1 MATLDAAWQ
10 QIRRF
15 DEMAAGKTV
24 IHRLDPRVKLIV
36 TFFYLITVVSYSKYD
51 LLGLL
56 PLFLYPVV
64 LISLAELPLR
74 YLLRRLFIAAPFV
87 LFVGV
92 FNPVFDHTRLLQI
105 NGFIVTG
112 GWLSL
117 VTLCVKFGFTVMAAL
132 ILIAISGMNEIGSA
146 LLKMKVPRV
155 FVIQLLFMYRYLSV
169 LIEETGRSIRAYQF
183 RQREGARTRVR
194 ITRKVWGSLV
204 GQLLLRTI
212 DRAQRIY
219 QAMLCRGFH
228 GEFHV
233 LQRKKAGIGDIVYLI
248 GWMLFFMMARWF
260 NIPAFLGRFFMGVG
274 Q

>member
-1 MATLDAAWQ
+1 MANLDTAWR

-15 DEMAAGKTV
+15 DELAAGKTM
-24 IHRLDPRVKLIV
+24 IHQLDPRAKLIV
-36 TFFYLITVVSYSKYD
+36 TLFYILTVVSYSKYD

-56 PLFLYPVV
+56 PLLLYPVI
-64 LISLAELPLR
+64 LISLAELPFR
-74 YLLRRLFIAAPFV
+74 YLLGRLFIAAPFV

-92 FNPVFDHTRLLQI
+92 FNPIFDHSPLLQV

-117 VTLCVKFGFTVMAAL
+117 ITLFVKFGFTVMAAL

-146 LLKMKVPRV
+146 LIKIKIPRV

-169 LIEETGRSIRAYQF
+169 LIEEAGKSLRAYQL
-183 RQREGARTRVR
+183 RKREGYGIAYQ
-194 ITRKVWGSLV
+194 VWGSLV

-219 QAMLCRGFH
+219 QAMLCRSFH
-228 GEFHV
+228 GEFHF
-233 LQRKKAGIGDIVYLI
+233 LHRKKAGVGDLVYSI
-248 GWMLFFMMARWF
+248 SWILFFILVRWF
-260 NIPAFLGRFFMGVG
+260 NISVVLGRFFTGVG